1 MNFSELNIEMVF
13 ALMSGKLSAA
23 INRKLY
29 RSFRKLSID
38 ITPEQWT
45 VLYYLWS
52 RDGVTQ
58 QELCNVTFKDK
69 PSMTRL
75 IDKLEKQQLVVRSP
89 GV

>member
-38 ITPEQWT
+38 ITPEQWI
-45 VLYYLWS
+45 VLFMVA
-52 RDGVTQ
+52 G
-58 QELCNVTFKDK
+58 
-69 PSMTRL
+69 
-75 IDKLEKQQLVVRSP
+75 RSDSA
-89 GV
+89 GIV

>member
-38 ITPEQWT
+38 I
-45 VLYYLWS
+45 VLFMVA
-52 RDGVTQ
+52 G
-58 QELCNVTFKDK
+58 
-69 PSMTRL
+69 
-75 IDKLEKQQLVVRSP
+75 RSDSA
-89 GV
+89 GIV

>member
-52 RDGVTQ
+52 RDGRQAVAFPNY
-58 QELCNVTFKDK
+58 LLAGSCSVC
-69 PSMTRL
+69 L
-75 IDKLEKQQLVVRSP
+75 
-89 GV
+89 